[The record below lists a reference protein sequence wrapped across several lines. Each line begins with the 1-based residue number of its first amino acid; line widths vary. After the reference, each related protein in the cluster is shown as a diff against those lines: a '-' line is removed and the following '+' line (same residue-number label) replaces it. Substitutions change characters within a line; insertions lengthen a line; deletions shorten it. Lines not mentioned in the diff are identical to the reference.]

1 MNSKKAITLLVLAT
15 LLMGMIPLVSV
26 NAIGSAGCFDIVDGS
41 GDPTA
46 DQDAGV
52 YGDTLAVLGDGVT
65 AGKTV
70 ELYWDAVDDWDGETG
85 LLNTSKAGPDGSFEV
100 WFDVPES
107 TGGDHYLWVRDA
119 STGETMQVDCDGAT
133 DFVVGL
139 DTDLSANSG
148 LAGYKPDYEA
158 YGLGDD
164 EIAAI
169 MLKTAVYAGAT
180 IAAAETL
187 DTSVAATLSYDGT
200 ADETPIVPGTFTPSD
215 TVETFTDNGD
225 GTLTGNAGG
234 DGTIDYVTGEWELNF
249 NAMLAANDIDVQ
261 YDIYEDDV
269 DDCYIFDP
277 DVTATELGTIEKTLT
292 IPSEA
297 TMDKGD
303 YKVALLQGDGT
314 LTELDYTIGA
324 VITVDVDEGP
334 SGTVVEITGKGFD
347 EVTPDQ
353 LTDDDVWISD
363 GANTE
368 VCEILDYT
376 AAIDID
382 ADGEFKIEVV
392 IPVPQTG
399 DWEDY
404 DTMVVNPDTGA
415 NAGVD
420 ITCDFDLTG
429 VAGITI
435 TPNYGVQ
442 GESITVEGWNFTA
455 ISDEIVEIE
464 LYTVGDDPLVD
475 ASLQLIEEVET
486 DANGHFEETIQIPA
500 ISSGEYDVGAH
511 QDDYTI
517 ADVDDLRIGMMIV
530 IMSPTSGPTGT
541 KVTLSGT
548 GFTEDET
555 WNATFDGDELFG
567 ESTVDS
573 EGNIEDGGNVPT
585 FYVPTM
591 DPGTYTVSVLDID
604 ADIAVEVEFTVTD
617 STMLELDPVVAP
629 QDYNVSISGKFFA
642 DKAAATLEAVI
653 YNETEDWDMLLYQ
666 FGGVNPK
673 AAAILEDEGNF
684 SAWWDFNDNNLELD
698 IGEYMINITD
708 NEDLFAQIPFS
719 VVDKTVDIE
728 PRKST
733 FRIGDT
739 LAFDVESSFAQDDSY
754 IKIYD
759 PSGSLYW
766 QTDKFED
773 TAPNSVWIMV
783 GTVELVPYYEQVA
796 GGNPMTFLDDAPLG
810 TWTWEWYEPGN
821 DPDILDEGTFEVE
834 AAAADVIGQQV
845 EDLNNQIT
853 DLADQLTDVTSEF
866 DDVKSDIADVAAI
879 AEQAVSAAQQA
890 AEAVQT
896 VAQTA
901 NTASQAA
908 SDAAEAANAARDAAN
923 DLTTLV
929 YGAIGAALVAALAA
943 IVSLMQISRRIAG

>member
-15 LLMGMIPLVSV
+15 LLMGMIPVVSV
-26 NAIGSAGCFDIVDGS
+26 SAID
-41 GDPTA
+41 TA
-46 DQDAGV
+46 DCETIVNGEASGVETSNGV
-52 YGDTLAVLGDGVT
+52 YGDTYAVVGTGVT

-85 LLNTSKAGPDGSFEV
+85 LLNTSAADPDGSFEV

-119 STGETMQVDCDGAT
+119 STGETKQVDCDGQ
-133 DFVVGL
+133 FNFEVGL

-158 YGLGDD
+158 YGLGD
-164 EIAAI
+164 EELAAI
-169 MLKTAVYAGAT
+169 MLKTAAYAGTT

-187 DTSVAATLSYDGT
+187 ETSTAGVLTYDGT
-200 ADETPIVPGTFTPSD
+200 ADETPIAPGSFTPTD
-215 TVETFTDNGD
+215 GVEAFVDNGD
-225 GTLTGNAGG
+225 GTLTGGAGG
-234 DGTIDYVTGEWELNF
+234 TGTIDYITGDWELTF
-249 NAMLAANDIDVQ
+249 NAMLVGADIDCT
-261 YDIYEDDV
+261 YDIYKDV
-269 DDCYIFDP
+269 GDTCYIFDP
-277 DVTATELGTIEKTLT
+277 DFEASELGTIEKTIT

-297 TMDKGD
+297 TMDKGA

-347 EVTPDQ
+347 DVAPVDQ
-353 LTDDDVWISD
+353 LTDDDVWITD
-363 GANTE
+363 GVNTE

-382 ADGEFKIEVV
+382 GDGEFKIEVV

-404 DTMVVNPDTGA
+404 DTMVVNPDTGD

-420 ITCDFDLTG
+420 ITCDFDLLG

-442 GESITVEGWNFTA
+442 GESIVVEGWNFTA
-455 ISDEIVEIE
+455 ISDEVVEIE
-464 LYTVGDDPLVD
+464 LYTAGDDPLVD

-486 DANGHFEETIQIPA
+486 DSNGHFKETIQIPA

-517 ADVDDLRIGMMIV
+517 ADTDDLRIGMMIV

-567 ESTVDS
+567 ESTVDAD
-573 EGNIEDGGNVPT
+573 GNIQDGGNVPT

-642 DKAAATLEAVI
+642 DNAGIALEAVI

-666 FGGVNPK
+666 FGNVVPK

-684 SAWWDFNDNNLELD
+684 SAWWDFNDETLTLD
-698 IGEYMINITD
+698 VGEYMINITD

-739 LAFDVESSFAQDDSY
+739 LAFDVESSFAQDDS
-754 IKIYD
+754 
-759 PSGSLYW
+759 
-766 QTDKFED
+766 
-773 TAPNSVWIMV
+773 
-783 GTVELVPYYEQVA
+783 
-796 GGNPMTFLDDAPLG
+796 
-810 TWTWEWYEPGN
+810 
-821 DPDILDEGTFEVE
+821 
-834 AAAADVIGQQV
+834 
-845 EDLNNQIT
+845 
-853 DLADQLTDVTSEF
+853 
-866 DDVKSDIADVAAI
+866 
-879 AEQAVSAAQQA
+879 
-890 AEAVQT
+890 
-896 VAQTA
+896 
-901 NTASQAA
+901 
-908 SDAAEAANAARDAAN
+908 
-923 DLTTLV
+923 
-929 YGAIGAALVAALAA
+929 
-943 IVSLMQISRRIAG
+943 